1 MSRRKQDEEKKGS
14 PAWMATYGDMVT
26 LLLVFFVML
35 FAMSTIDIVKFEK
48 IIQSI
53 QGSISINYQG
63 EAITDEELITD
74 GNIMEQQRQEM
85 LDELQE
91 REQQRDIED
100 MEKIYLQISA
110 YIEQNHLGDAVEITK
125 EKPGILIRFTDNV
138 LYDSGKADLKVEA
151 KNILT
156 NIAAIF
162 EEFDKNIRVEGHTD
176 NVPIHN
182 EEFDSNWELSG
193 QRAANVVKYFIEE
206 NNISPKR
213 LSFSGYGEYHPVADN
228 ATPEGRQK
236 NRRVDV
242 VILRDYVSGVI
253 STSEGEAD
261 DER

>member
-1 MSRRKQDEEKKGS
+1 MRKKNKEEVQAGA

-35 FAMSTIDIVKFEK
+35 FAMSTIDNVKFMQM
-48 IIQSI
+48 IQSI
-53 QGSISINYQG
+53 QGSVGINYQG
-63 EAITDEELITD
+63 ESITDDDLLAD
-74 GNIMEQQRQEM
+74 NNIIEKERQEI

-91 REQQRDIED
+91 REYQKDIED
-100 MEKIYLQISA
+100 MENIYNQISA
-110 YIEQNHLGDAVEITK
+110 YIQENNLGDSVEITK

-138 LYDSGKADLKVEA
+138 LYDSGKADLKVDA
-151 KNILT
+151 KQILT
-156 NIAAIF
+156 NMASVF
-162 EEFDKNIRVEGHTD
+162 EQFDKYIRVEGHTD
-176 NVPIHN
+176 NVPINN

-206 NNISPKR
+206 NNINPKR
-213 LSFSGYGEYHPVADN
+213 LSFSGYGEYHPVSDN
-228 ATPEGRQK
+228 DTVEGRQK

-253 STSEGEAD
+253 STSEGDID